1 MKRRLGQL
9 MALSLHEWRLL
20 LASMLL
26 LPLSGFKSTQK
37 IMSRFL
43 PVVRGKDVSE
53 GHTFAGAGVI
63 ARMVSVAARH
73 GIYRANC
80 LKQSL
85 VLWWLLGRRGIPSE
99 IKIGV
104 NKEGAGPLNAHA
116 WVECDGQALNDSEDG
131 RQRFSAFEPGQILFF
146 SKHVSNF

>member
-1 MKRRLGQL
+1 MKKRFAQL
-9 MALSLHEWRLL
+9 KVLSWYEWQLL
-20 LASMLL
+20 LTAMLL
-26 LPLSGFKSTQK
+26 LPLTALALHLSGFKSTQK

-43 PVVRGKDVSE
+43 PPEPGGNLPEARHLSEARVV
-53 GHTFAGAGVI
+53 

-85 VLWWLLGRRGIPSE
+85 VLWWLLGRRGISSE

-116 WVECDGQALNDSEDG
+116 WVECGGQALNDSEDV
-131 RQRFSAFEPGQILFF
+131 RQRFLAFEPG
-146 SKHVSNF
+146 